1 MDAQGQDLGHLG
13 QKVDIDR
20 QMLFDEW
27 KEWNEYIRR
36 YTSQLIT
43 MTSIV
48 IPAWLLLVGYA
59 LAQIDDSILKIVM
72 LAVAGGIALGMI
84 IEFTLS
90 IRLVGKWSERFR
102 SIEDALGL
110 EHLRRA
116 HLRPPS
122 GRIFPHYERPRSPCE
137 ESPVQDRGLGSQMR
151 HDA

>member
-102 SIEDALGL
+102 SIEDALGM
-110 EHLRRA
+110 EHIGNAETVMHGLRLGIVGGIVGLCISAGLIYYVLRA
-116 HLRPPS
+116 
-122 GRIFPHYERPRSPCE
+122 
-137 ESPVQDRGLGSQMR
+137 
-151 HDA
+151 